1 MASTTDSTSL
11 DMTAAG
17 GVAGLMG
24 TVLTRVVVPLW
35 LLTGAVLKL
44 ADASPAHLPAV
55 LVKWLGPL
63 GIDLMFVVRF
73 SIAVELVVVGVMWLL
88 PSLAR
93 PLGLLMLAIFMPILV
108 GDVAMGASSC
118 GCFGS
123 IQVNPWVTLVLDVSF
138 FVGILVLGRRAPG
151 LRWQPTLPAVR
162 VLIAGMWTIASFVLG
177 FGPLTAKP
185 AQVPVA
191 AAEEVPVATGEP
203 RPASSAALPS
213 EGYYVPE
220 YGSWVGQR
228 FLDLEIAG
236 WIQGL
241 PAEELQTGLDYVLF
255 YRKDCEHCHELMQV
269 FFTSPLEI
277 PTVAV
282 AIPERTGWP
291 DVRLPF
297 DCEECRMAELPA
309 GVDWFIQTPVL
320 VRLNEGVVAC
330 ASETSAADPQ
340 CVAF

>member
-17 GVAGLMG
+17 GMAGLMG

-35 LLTGAVLKL
+35 LLAGAVLKL
-44 ADASPAHLPAV
+44 GDASPAHLPAA

-63 GIDLMFVVRF
+63 GVDLMFVVRF
-73 SIAVELVVVGVMWLL
+73 SIAVEFVVVGVMWLL

-93 PLGLLMLAIFMPILV
+93 PLGLLMLAVFMPILV

-123 IQVNPWVTLVLDVSF
+123 VQVNPWVTLVLDVSF

-151 LRWQPTLPAVR
+151 LRWQPTVSAVR
-162 VLIAGMWTIASFVLG
+162 VLIAGAWTIAAFVLG
-177 FGPLTAKP
+177 FGPLTSKP
-185 AQVPVA
+185 AQVPPPAESEA
-191 AAEEVPVATGEP
+191 APAGDASAAT
-203 RPASSAALPS
+203 SAALPAD
-213 EGYYVPE
+213 GYYVPE
-220 YGSWVGQR
+220 YESWVGQR

-236 WIQGL
+236 WIRGL
-241 PAEELQTGLDYVLF
+241 PAEELETGLDYVLF

-269 FFTSPLEI
+269 FFAGPLDV

-291 DVRLPF
+291 DVRLPL
-297 DCEECRMAELPA
+297 DCEECRTAELPA

-330 ASETSAADPQ
+330 ASETDAADPQ
-340 CVAF
+340 CLAF